1 MKIKKNIKDITNTK
15 TIKENQMFYK
25 HNEYIVNTSFLYN
38 VKETAHIL
46 RVKENTIYTWCY
58 QKKLTPI
65 KSGSKSL
72 FLGAEI
78 LDFLNIDRNIVL
90 EINTD

>member
-1 MKIKKNIKDITNTK
+1 
-15 TIKENQMFYK
+15 MFYK

-78 LDFLNIDRNIVL
+78 LDFLNTDRNIVL
-90 EINTD
+90 EINAD

>member
-1 MKIKKNIKDITNTK
+1 
-15 TIKENQMFYK
+15 MFQK
-25 HNEYIVNTSFLYN
+25 HNENIVNITSLYT
-38 VKETAHIL
+38 VKETAQIL
-46 RVKENTIYTWCY
+46 RVKENTIYAWCY

-78 LDFLNIDRNIVL
+78 LNFLNIDRNIVL
-90 EINTD
+90 EINTNNVYNISTRNHNNEVLQAWQ